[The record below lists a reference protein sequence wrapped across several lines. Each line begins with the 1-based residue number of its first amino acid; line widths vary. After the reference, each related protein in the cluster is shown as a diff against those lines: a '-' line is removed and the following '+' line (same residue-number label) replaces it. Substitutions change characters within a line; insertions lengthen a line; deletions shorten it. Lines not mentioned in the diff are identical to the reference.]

1 MKLTVNEF
9 RYRDDNPPPR
19 LLVTPIVPLLLLL
32 LLFIFLFFLLLL
44 LLLRI
49 MTSICTFI
57 SYLRGPRLASFAWCR
72 RPRRPRLEFTR
83 VNGQKSFDRA
93 RNRGMQRFLNVL
105 GDDDVGER

>member
-1 MKLTVNEF
+1 
-9 RYRDDNPPPR
+9 
-19 LLVTPIVPLLLLL
+19 
-32 LLFIFLFFLLLL
+32 
-44 LLLRI
+44 
-49 MTSICTFI
+49 MTSIRTFI

-72 RPRRPRLEFTR
+72 RRRRPRLEFTR

>member
-32 LLFIFLFFLLLL
+32 LLFIFLFFLLF

-49 MTSICTFI
+49 MTSIRTFI

-72 RPRRPRLEFTR
+72 RRRPRLEFTR